1 VLHLLAA
8 RGFHDVEAADDV
20 GVDVGARVLDAVAHA
35 GLGGQVDDGAGPGG
49 GDGGLQGGVVFQ
61 QGFGGGE
68 LGVLAQQGVAGLLQ
82 AHVVVVGHAVVAVDG
97 VALVEQQL
105 GQVKADEAGGAGDEI
120 AHGRGLRVFDLLY

>member
-1 VLHLLAA
+1 M
-8 RGFHDVEAADDV
+8 
-20 GVDVGARVLDAVAHA
+20 LDAVAHA
-35 GLGGQVDDGAGPGG
+35 GLGGQVDDGAGAGG

-61 QGFGGGE
+61 HGLGGGE
-68 LGVLAQQGVAGLLQ
+68 LGVLAQQGVAGLLE